1 MKKIFSM
8 LGVLLCALYAN
19 ADIPVKILNN
29 SQGQFNDNEIYVA
42 IIGKEMAGDV
52 AHDIY
57 YDMAA
62 SANNRRAITHAL
74 TPAVNNLHLPGRE
87 WGYADV
93 FTRLSDLKDHTI
105 YLGNTFACRM
115 FISFKSPMYMHV
127 HDTGGYAGA
136 SLEDVT
142 DPNRDIRWELIEFT
156 YDYNPSANKN
166 EIWINTSRVDAFQY
180 PMGLELYADAS
191 TPNAVAYTK
200 RGEKTTYQTIINKW
214 NSELGSTIYRDCY
227 STTIGK
233 DNLGGIIKQPSKVQS
248 VKHDNIFDGYI
259 NNVWNYFRG
268 HTATIKMG
276 VLGTWRGRVNGDTFD
291 MECIAG
297 TYWPV
302 GSHARIYGVPS
313 TTDAIEGAGK
323 FADGASA
330 GNADQGAID
339 KTVQAMFCAAF
350 NRGQIRLTE
359 GTQDWDPAVT
369 KPFTGGA
376 EYPHNEYVRFFHST
390 DITSGDGRTYAFAY
404 DDTFD
409 QSATCHTVVPTA
421 ATVTIGGFVNGGG
434 TGGDEGDNP
443 GTGEGG
449 DDNPGTG
456 DGDTS
461 ADYNMNAGDGENMKS
476 GYKIH
481 LDCTLNADKT
491 KATIRVNAD
500 FMESYPDGAFFWL
513 TDNTGGPVFSE
524 TRMDGGPTTYT
535 ATIYDQTPG
544 NTIYFRIMLPI
555 PMTQAKT
562 AVMSY
567 TIPSGTVNDILSV
580 DNGKDL
586 IIEHAPGAET
596 ATVRT
601 SVPGTLTICNINGVK
616 MCNVR
621 VDTQSVIDM
630 SSWAK
635 GAYVVRFVSA
645 NGRASAVKLVR

>member
-1 MKKIFSM
+1 M
-8 LGVLLCALYAN
+8 CALCTY

-42 IIGKEMAGDV
+42 IIGKEKSGD
-52 AHDIY
+52 AAYDIY

-62 SANNRRAITHAL
+62 SANNRRAVTHAL

-87 WGYADV
+87 WGFADV

-142 DPNRDIRWELIEFT
+142 DPNRDIRWEMIEFT
-156 YDYNPSANKN
+156 YDYNPSAHKN

-180 PMGLELYADAS
+180 PMGLELYADNSAA
-191 TPNAVAYTK
+191 NAVAYTK
-200 RGEKTTYQTIINKW
+200 RGETATYRDIINKW
-214 NSELGSTIYRDCY
+214 NTELGSTVYRDCY
-227 STTIGK
+227 ATNVGK
-233 DNLGGIIKQPSKVQS
+233 DNLGGIIMQPSKVKS
-248 VKHDNIFDGYI
+248 IKNANIFDGYI
-259 NNVWNYFRG
+259 NKVWSYFRD

-276 VLGTWRGRVNGDTFD
+276 VLGTWRGRVSGDTFD
-291 MECIAG
+291 MECISG

-302 GSHARIYGVPS
+302 GSHARIYGIPS

-369 KPFTGGA
+369 KPFQGGT

-409 QSATCHTVVPTA
+409 QSATCHTVSPTS
-421 ATVTIGGFVNGGG
+421 ATVTIGGFVDGGG
-434 TGGDEGDNP
+434 TGGDGGDQPGTGGGDDDNPNP
-443 GTGEGG
+443 GT
-449 DDNPGTG
+449 
-456 DGDTS
+456 GDTS
-461 ADYNMNAGDGENMKS
+461 ADYNKDVNDGENMKDR
-476 GYKIH
+476 YNIH
-481 LDCTLNADKT
+481 LECSLNADRS
-491 KATIRVNAD
+491 KATIRVSAD
-500 FMESYPDGAFFWL
+500 FMQSYPDGAFFWL
-513 TDNTGGPVFSE
+513 TDETGGPVFSE
-524 TRMDGGPTTYT
+524 TRMSGGPNIYT
-535 ATIYDQTPG
+535 ATINDLTPG
-544 NTIYFRIMLPI
+544 STIYFRIMLPI
-555 PMTQAKT
+555 PNAQAKT
-562 AVMSY
+562 MVMSY
-567 TIPSGTVNDILSV
+567 TIPSGTVNSIQS
-580 DNGKDL
+580 
-586 IIEHAPGAET
+586 IETERSINVNHTPGTPT

-601 SVPGTLTICNINGVK
+601 AQSGTLTICNINGVK
-616 MCNVR
+616 MTAQHTDGSC
-621 VDTQSVIDM
+621 VIDM
-630 SSWAK
+630 SGWAK
-635 GAYVVRFVSA
+635 GTYIMRFVSA
-645 NGRASAVKLVR
+645 DGKASAVKLIK